1 MRTNRTYR
9 PQPVLPYEHMF
20 SSSRTSNLGQRA
32 FGALGLLRSFL
43 LLEDDYEVDWEVGQD
58 ERGEVDH
65 PHRAALRGRAIA
77 DRLAQRRPG
86 QPAPRSHACLCPI
99 GAAKPA
105 SGRIPA
111 RREDGAPAAP
121 APGAPEAL
129 SALQTSQ

>member
-1 MRTNRTYR
+1 
-9 PQPVLPYEHMF
+9 MF
-20 SSSRTSNLGQRA
+20 SSPRTSNLGQRA

-58 ERGEVDH
+58 ELSEVDH

-86 QPAPRSHACLCPI
+86 QPAPRVHVCLCPI
-99 GAAKPA
+99 GAVKPA

-111 RREDGAPAAP
+111 RREDGASPAPAPAAP
-121 APGAPEAL
+121 GEL
-129 SALQTSQ
+129 SAVQISQS